1 MLTRAEIE
9 RLAAMGNALRPDWN
23 IRSLCTLIHTNLTA
37 RSYQDVAVALAW
49 IGADTR
55 TSTPGRLLE
64 LGPWW
69 RASVDGTTPI
79 HFARCPIAGHT
90 SYAATNC
97 GACKNDA
104 LDGTEALTDTP
115 DPDHLEMY
123 ARGARRARQIL
134 AGATTDVPQASSR
147 R

>member
-23 IRSLCTLIHTNLTA
+23 IRSLCTLIHANLTA

-55 TSTPGRLLE
+55 TATPGRILE

-69 RASVDGTTPI
+69 RASVDGTTPL
-79 HFARCPIAGHT
+79 HFERCPKPGHT
-90 SYAATNC
+90 SYAAGKC
-97 GACKNDA
+97 GACIADSKAIPDEAATAYQAPSIDA
-104 LDGTEALTDTP
+104 DQRDVNERGIRRVRAALGQRED
-115 DPDHLEMY
+115 
-123 ARGARRARQIL
+123 
-134 AGATTDVPQASSR
+134 S
-147 R
+147 